1 MAKAPK
7 QADDPRF
14 HRRLFGAL
22 TDFNEAMPPCLIY
35 VENNNFNSGYD
46 LLAHDYKMAAD
57 TMIREYRE
65 TGLGN
70 WAAPVGFIVRQTL
83 ELAHKSLLEET
94 GRMGNT
100 VLEHVMFSHN
110 LEYIWKVSRD
120 WLIERGYPIQND
132 QRFVVL
138 EWMTTNFHA
147 VDPSGDL
154 FRFAHSVVAAYGR
167 QKTYDRA
174 GVYLG
179 SLTEYLD
186 KAHGFLMHWSSVLNA
201 QKMKAD
207 EADWE
212 PSEWNPND
220 YPKIAEVDW
229 QWSS

>member
-1 MAKAPK
+1 MTKLGK

-14 HRRLFGAL
+14 HRTLFGSL

-57 TMIREYRE
+57 AMIEEYRK

-70 WAAPVGFIVRQTL
+70 WAAPVSFIVRQTL

-94 GRMGNT
+94 AKAGNT
-100 VLEHVMFSHN
+100 VSPKVMFSHN
-110 LEYIWKVSRD
+110 LESIWIASRD
-120 WLIERGYPIQND
+120 WLIESKYPIKND
-132 QRFVVL
+132 ARFVVA

-154 FRFAHSVVAAYGR
+154 FRFAHSTVGAYGR

-174 GVYLG
+174 EVYLG
-179 SLTEYLD
+179 SLSAYLD
-186 KAHGFLMHWSSVLNA
+186 KTHGFLMHWGALLGT
-201 QKMKAD
+201 QKMRAD
-207 EADWE
+207 EPDWE
-212 PSEWNPND
+212 PSGWDPEN
-220 YPKIAEVDW
+220 YPKIAESNW
-229 QWSS
+229 RW